1 MARTGQAYSTAIADS
16 INAFLKEDEW
26 RFDFDSERG
35 RFIFNLG
42 LSCKLKSVRYIVDV
56 REKDY
61 LIYVFSPLGP
71 DKGDAA
77 TMKRTAEFL
86 TRANYGLVF
95 GNFEMDMHD
104 GEIRYKTFVPC
115 GGEAPCAD
123 VIRRS
128 IYVPA
133 MMLAS
138 VSPLS
143 SGGFNTSP
151 IRLRFDLSSHAG
163 NGFFDVYQQTCGEQ
177 RVRKTADFNI
187 TSAKAAKKRNHYL
200 PRQML
205 PVSCGRCSAD
215 F

>member
-16 INAFLKEDEW
+16 INAFLKEDKW

-35 RFIFNLG
+35 RFIFNLS

-104 GEIRYKTFVPC
+104 GEIRYKTFVFRAAEKPL
-115 GGEAPCAD
+115 AP
-123 VIRRS
+123 
-128 IYVPA
+128 
-133 MMLAS
+133 ML
-138 VSPLS
+138 
-143 SGGFNTSP
+143 
-151 IRLRFDLSSHAG
+151 
-163 NGFFDVYQQTCGEQ
+163 
-177 RVRKTADFNI
+177 
-187 TSAKAAKKRNHYL
+187 SAAAYMC
-200 PRQML
+200 RQ
-205 PVSCGRCSAD
+205 
-215 F
+215 

>member
-1 MARTGQAYSTAIADS
+1 M
-16 INAFLKEDEW
+16 
-26 RFDFDSERG
+26 
-35 RFIFNLG
+35 
-42 LSCKLKSVRYIVDV
+42 

-133 MMLAS
+133 MMLDRYGDGLLKVLYSDIDPEKACS
-138 VSPLS
+138 MCENDIRDGADDDTEE
-143 SGGFNTSP
+143 SGSTNDS
-151 IRLRFDLSSHAG
+151 
-163 NGFFDVYQQTCGEQ
+163 
-177 RVRKTADFNI
+177 TADILSRLSAHFSSD
-187 TSAKAAKKRNHYL
+187 TS
-200 PRQML
+200 
-205 PVSCGRCSAD
+205 D
-215 F
+215 TEDE

>member
-115 GGEAPCAD
+115 GGEAPL
-123 VIRRS
+123 RRC
-128 IYVPA
+128 Y
-133 MMLAS
+133 
-138 VSPLS
+138 SPQH
-143 SGGFNTSP
+143 
-151 IRLRFDLSSHAG
+151 ICAG
-163 NGFFDVYQQTCGEQ
+163 ND
-177 RVRKTADFNI
+177 A
-187 TSAKAAKKRNHYL
+187 
-200 PRQML
+200 
-205 PVSCGRCSAD
+205 
-215 F
+215 

>member
-56 REKDY
+56 RERDY

-133 MMLAS
+133 MMLDRYGDGLLKVLYSDIDPEKACSMCENDLETARTTTPKNRTARTTVRQTFCRGFRHIFQAIQAIQRMNNPFRTELLSAS
-138 VSPLS
+138 P
-143 SGGFNTSP
+143 
-151 IRLRFDLSSHAG
+151 
-163 NGFFDVYQQTCGEQ
+163 
-177 RVRKTADFNI
+177 
-187 TSAKAAKKRNHYL
+187 
-200 PRQML
+200 
-205 PVSCGRCSAD
+205 
-215 F
+215 